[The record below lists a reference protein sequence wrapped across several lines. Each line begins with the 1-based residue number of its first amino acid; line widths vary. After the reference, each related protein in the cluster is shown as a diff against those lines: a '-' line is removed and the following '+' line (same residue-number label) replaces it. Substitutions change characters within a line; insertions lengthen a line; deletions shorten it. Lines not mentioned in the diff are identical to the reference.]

1 MGKICC
7 CRAGEGNMMVE
18 LTAGGGGGK
27 PGTDNRWQL
36 SSSTQCWSSSW
47 SDTTYFW
54 IQSQFFFQICWV
66 LFRMLVR
73 SSTHLLIIR
82 QASSMFDNLQELT
95 KVYLRSIM
103 VCSVLLNCCQL
114 RLDPCEKDSPS
125 CILQLPGDSLCSV
138 QVLLV
143 KQAKDEKPDQIPKP
157 TSKRAGLARPEKVL
171 GRPWNRFGCC
181 GQAGLET
188 AGNSSAAWTPT
199 ILFLY
204 KWQQYIKI
212 SYTYFE
218 ASWAL
223 NKQSSFFSL

>member
-7 CRAGEGNMMVE
+7 CRAGEGNVMVE
-18 LTAGGGGGK
+18 LTAGGVGGK

-125 CILQLPGDSLCSV
+125 CILQLPGDSLCTETGAV
-138 QVLLV
+138 CKYYLLNRQRM
-143 KQAKDEKPDQIPKP
+143 KSRIRFQNPLPREQGWLGLKKYL
-157 TSKRAGLARPEKVL
+157 AGHETDLVAVARP
-171 GRPWNRFGCC
+171 GW
-181 GQAGLET
+181 
-188 AGNSSAAWTPT
+188 
-199 ILFLY
+199 
-204 KWQQYIKI
+204 
-212 SYTYFE
+212 
-218 ASWAL
+218 
-223 NKQSSFFSL
+223 